1 MRRVALALLAVLCL
15 TGAAWAGDKVNESW
29 QRAMLAAIDSFP
41 GRGGYYTG
49 GKPNELF
56 PKTTWRGLHDAY
68 QMTARDERPR
78 FDPQQAQPSFCSSAT
93 YSVIIK
99 ALLIWDTK
107 HKIKREAWINM
118 KPRVGIA
125 DEFNP
130 EGIGQDDGVGFWG
143 RANANGPGLGV
154 LVHEL
159 DAGYSFTAYR
169 GAKSERNRET
179 PDERYLTDA
188 EWCALDVWQRA
199 VAGDLMKIFW
209 NRNESRGSDSGAI
222 IGCNDDHD
230 ADQEA
235 GHSVIFMGCEG
246 DTVTYWSSNGPGKH
260 PEQMGYSVGHCHK
273 NDIQRVVFTRITR
286 PERFNN
292 ARKMAPTDVNAYLS
306 DLNGKRHST
315 TAEMLRQLGIRS
327 EK

>member
-29 QRAMLAAIDSFP
+29 QRAMLAAINSFP
-41 GRGGYYTG
+41 DRGGYYTG

-107 HKIKREAWINM
+107 HKIKREAWVNM

-159 DAGYSFTAYR
+159 DAGYSFTA
-169 GAKSERNRET
+169 
-179 PDERYLTDA
+179 
-188 EWCALDVWQRA
+188 
-199 VAGDLMKIFW
+199 
-209 NRNESRGSDSGAI
+209 
-222 IGCNDDHD
+222 
-230 ADQEA
+230 
-235 GHSVIFMGCEG
+235 
-246 DTVTYWSSNGPGKH
+246 
-260 PEQMGYSVGHCHK
+260 
-273 NDIQRVVFTRITR
+273 
-286 PERFNN
+286 
-292 ARKMAPTDVNAYLS
+292 
-306 DLNGKRHST
+306 
-315 TAEMLRQLGIRS
+315 
-327 EK
+327 

>member
-41 GRGGYYTG
+41 ERGGYYTG

-143 RANANGPGLGV
+143 RANANGPSLGV
-154 LVHEL
+154 LVSPAMLSSVMTAMPRL
-159 DAGYSFTAYR
+159 DTSLCMPWFI
-169 GAKSERNRET
+169 S
-179 PDERYLTDA
+179 
-188 EWCALDVWQRA
+188 
-199 VAGDLMKIFW
+199 
-209 NRNESRGSDSGAI
+209 
-222 IGCNDDHD
+222 
-230 ADQEA
+230 
-235 GHSVIFMGCEG
+235 
-246 DTVTYWSSNGPGKH
+246 
-260 PEQMGYSVGHCHK
+260 
-273 NDIQRVVFTRITR
+273 
-286 PERFNN
+286 
-292 ARKMAPTDVNAYLS
+292 LS
-306 DLNGKRHST
+306 
-315 TAEMLRQLGIRS
+315 M
-327 EK
+327 